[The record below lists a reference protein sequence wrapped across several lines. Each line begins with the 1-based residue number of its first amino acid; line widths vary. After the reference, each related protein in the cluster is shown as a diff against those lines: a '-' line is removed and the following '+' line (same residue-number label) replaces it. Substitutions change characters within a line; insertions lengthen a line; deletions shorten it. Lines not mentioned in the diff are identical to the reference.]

1 MNIKLK
7 RMVSFLAGLIL
18 LSLGISFTILS
29 QLGAGAWDALAVG
42 LSNLTGLTV
51 GTWVI
56 LTGVILIFV
65 NAVLLKKKPDF
76 IAMVTVLIIGYFID
90 FWLLII
96 FPNFVVDALLM
107 QIIVLLSGVIL
118 MGFGISTYLQ
128 GKFAVVPID
137 RLMMAI
143 QFRTKVSLGVAKTIG
158 EVTALVLAF
167 LVGGPVGVGTI
178 VVTLSIGP
186 MIQLFFP
193 HLERFVYGNN

>member
-1 MNIKLK
+1 MNITVK
-7 RMVSFLAGLIL
+7 RIISFLAGLLI

-29 QLGAGAWDALAVG
+29 DLGAGAWDALNVG
-42 LSNLTGLTV
+42 LSDITGLTI

-56 LTGVILIFV
+56 LVGVILILV
-65 NAVLLKKKPDF
+65 NAILLKKKPDI

-90 FWLLII
+90 FWLLIV
-96 FPNFVVDALLM
+96 FPNYSVETLMM
-107 QIIVLLSGVIL
+107 QIIFLLSGVVL
-118 MGFGISTYLQ
+118 MGLGISTYLQ

-158 EVTALVLAF
+158 EVSALVLAF
-167 LVGGPVGVGTI
+167 LVGGPIGVGTI

-193 HLERFVYGNN
+193 YLERAVYGSK